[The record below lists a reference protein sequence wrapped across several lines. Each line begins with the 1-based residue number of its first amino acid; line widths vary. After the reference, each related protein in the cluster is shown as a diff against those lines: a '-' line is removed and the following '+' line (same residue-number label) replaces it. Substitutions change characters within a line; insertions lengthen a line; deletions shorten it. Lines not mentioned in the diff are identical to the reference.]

1 MTGRESATPP
11 VQLPKITP
19 SNVSAMK
26 LYELMLKLCTG
37 RLQAELV
44 QADSEIQVGSS

>member
-1 MTGRESATPP
+1 MTRRESETPP
-11 VQLPKITP
+11 IQLPKITP

-26 LYELMLKLCTG
+26 LYRLMLKPCTG
-37 RLQAELV
+37 RLRAELV